1 MRRTTIYAEET
12 VIELQKQAVYVHHNP
27 SEAMQ
32 IEQKS
37 GYRCKSCGREY
48 CKDCLE
54 KKAPGNAYGGKS
66 CPNCGGLFE
75 NIHDFVTSEPLAGAT
90 PASQVRTSS
99 HRSSEAD
106 AALIVAANQGHGEI
120 VESLL
125 AKGAHAN
132 AQDEKGCTALMYA
145 ARNGHTSIVES
156 LLAKGADVNAQNEKG
171 STAIMFAARNG
182 HTAIAESLLARGAD
196 VNVHATNNGTTALI
210 LAAGNGHSEVVASL
224 LANGAEVNSGDGDG
238 DSALILAAKKGYKEI
253 VDSLLASGAAVN
265 AQNKEGNTAL
275 IEAAWSG
282 HSEIVESLLAKGAK
296 VSAQNKEGNTAL
308 ILAAWS
314 GHSEI
319 VESLLAKGAKVSAQ
333 NKEGNTALILAAWSG
348 HSEIVESLL
357 AKGAEVS
364 AQNEKGN
371 TALILAAGDEPHL
384 EVVEK
389 VLAAGADVNAL
400 NHNGTSALMIAAWWG
415 HKAIVDR
422 LLAGGADVSI
432 CDKDGDTAQ
441 KVAARNRHE
450 DVVRSLKARPARA
463 SMPPASAFEA
473 RAWMPTH
480 LVPSGGM
487 AAWDAPDPSR
497 PPMVQ
502 LSERLELVVE
512 AGAGAWAQARA
523 INGWRGWV
531 DGRLL
536 VLNTAAGAP
545 GRIGD
550 PGAVGRPQPVEQSR
564 NGASAPKEAPTTLLT
579 GGLRP
584 LGNKK
589 RLTQAGGENSYDVR
603 LILFRDRT
611 SAEEYYDLLIG
622 HARRTPPPF
631 VIEMLLVFMPVS
643 IFAEKYAAAIPN
655 ENSET
660 RPGYEAWA
668 RDAMRTCNDT
678 LRMHSSTDH
687 KYKDLHRYVE
697 VVYKWDILV
706 PKGFSATSSAAKE
719 LLCDDPNEAFPP
731 LKVLGQ
737 EGVAAPPEKPSPQG
751 PWIGVLFEI
760 SRFDEALYGRAATKR
775 LFEIVGGQQ
784 LAGCVIH
791 GGDVPPECRHWC
803 LAVHTPSAQQAR
815 LIEQA
820 VLASSEE
827 HLAPGDSRLLAGA
840 EVPGE
845 LTYQGFVSGAGT
857 YVGK

>member
-1 MRRTTIYAEET
+1 MSRSQTHQCAMRRTTIYAEET

-125 AKGAHAN
+125 AKGAHEN
-132 AQDEKGCTALMYA
+132 DQEEKGCTALMYA

-265 AQNKEGNTAL
+265 
-275 IEAAWSG
+275 
-282 HSEIVESLLAKGAK
+282 
-296 VSAQNKEGNTAL
+296 
-308 ILAAWS
+308 
-314 GHSEI
+314 
-319 VESLLAKGAKVSAQ
+319 AQ